1 MGLTGIFL
9 IEVKILRL
17 SMIVVLNTLRNLEKE
32 SNILKFD
39 HFQGVFETNF
49 KAVVF
54 SKLKFFYLSSKN
66 KN

>member
-49 KAVVF
+49 KAGVF
-54 SKLKFFYLSSKN
+54 SKL
-66 KN
+66 